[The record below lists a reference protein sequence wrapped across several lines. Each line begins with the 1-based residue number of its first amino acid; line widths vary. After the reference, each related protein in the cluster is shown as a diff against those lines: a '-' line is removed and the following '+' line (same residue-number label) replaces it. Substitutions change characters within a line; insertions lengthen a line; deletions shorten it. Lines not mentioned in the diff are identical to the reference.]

1 MMIEEK
7 NNFLQ
12 KLTWK
17 ESAKGKWYLDKREQQ
32 TEKKDFDLKDDFDI
46 LEFEMAGYD
55 IEKDETRQMKEG
67 DFVFSELGRNK
78 INKIEEGQA
87 FLQMGET
94 EIPVPSINVKKYIH
108 MNILIVT
115 RSNTFNLDQIEID
128 INKTILDLIKH
139 VADLVNLLPS
149 LIIAYYKD
157 KKIDSNDK
165 KLHEL
170 EVVDND
176 NIMFVLKES
185 PEYICKRS
193 TSKDYSS
200 SDRKHVTAF
209 STDKPIIV
217 TGFSFFRN
225 YENGPAVYD
234 LSVYEVTEDGA
245 RIPLS
250 IMTNFTV
257 NANDVDNFSMKKAN
271 ITEFEVKPHVKYF
284 CYIDFKLNSMK
295 TYYFNSG
302 SENIEVE
309 GIKFKFHDVSD
320 SAYKCSKTSGHLPFI
335 FFKFNCP
342 LK

>member
-1 MMIEEK
+1 MIVEEK

-17 ESAKGKWYLDKREQQ
+17 ESSKGKWYLDKREQQ
-32 TEKKDFDLKDDFDI
+32 TEKKDFELKDDFDI

-55 IEKDETRQMKEG
+55 IEKDETKKMKDG
-67 DFVFSELGRNK
+67 DFVISELGRNK

-94 EIPVPSINVKKYIH
+94 EIPVPLVNLKKYIH
-108 MNILIVT
+108 LNILIVT
-115 RSNTFNLDQIEID
+115 RSNSFNLDQIEID
-128 INKTILDLIKH
+128 INQTITDLIKH
-139 VADLVNLLPS
+139 VCDLVNLLPS
-149 LIIAYYKD
+149 LIIPYFKE
-157 KKIDSNDK
+157 KKLESNDK

-170 EVVDND
+170 EIVDND

-193 TSKDYSS
+193 TSKDYSTT
-200 SDRKHVTAF
+200 DKKHLIAF

-217 TGFSFFRN
+217 TGFAFFRN
-225 YENGPAVYD
+225 YENAQAVYD

-250 IMTNFTV
+250 ILTNFTV
-257 NANDVDNFSMKKAN
+257 NVNDVDSFNIKKAN
-271 ITEFEVKPHVKYF
+271 VPEFEVKPHFKYY
-284 CYIDFKLNSMK
+284 CYVHFKLNNMK
-295 TYYFNSG
+295 TYYFISG
-302 SENIEVE
+302 SENIEME
-309 GIKFKFHDVSD
+309 GIKFKFHEVSE
-320 SAYKCSKTSGHLPFI
+320 SGYKCSKTSGQLPYI